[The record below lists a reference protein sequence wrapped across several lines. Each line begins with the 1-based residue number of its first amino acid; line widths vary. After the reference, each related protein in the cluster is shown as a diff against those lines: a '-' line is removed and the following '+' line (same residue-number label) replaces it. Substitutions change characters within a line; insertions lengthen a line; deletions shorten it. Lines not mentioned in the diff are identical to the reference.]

1 MALLSRHKEIRIKK
15 KLKNDSLE
23 SDRKENVGRYTKLE
37 NTSQTNLLTGRVNVI
52 RQIKYFFD

>member
-1 MALLSRHKEIRIKK
+1 MIVL
-15 KLKNDSLE
+15 KLTE
-23 SDRKENVGRYTKLE
+23 KENVGRYTKLE